1 MEATLTQPDT
11 LTDSLSI
18 REKEVFFPTYERFS
32 IGEISSASG
41 VFIDTESGDRYLD
54 VIAGLGVN
62 ALGHSHPAVVKAV
75 QEQAARYM
83 HLSNLYLQD
92 VQVTLAEKLSTLSG
106 WSKVF
111 FTNSGTEA
119 VEGALK
125 LARKYFSSKEKTEL
139 VGVSNSFHGRTY
151 GALSVMD
158 KGKYRDDFGPFL
170 NEATCLIPYLEKNLS
185 ERVSQ
190 KTAAVIL
197 EVIQGE
203 GGIIEVPA
211 SFVKTLHELQNK
223 FGFLIIADEIQ
234 SGIGRTGKFFA
245 YEHYSLRPDI
255 VVCAKALGGGLP
267 LGAIL
272 SNDAIASAFKPGTHG
287 TTFGGNAI
295 ACAAGLAV
303 LTELENRLL
312 DKVNSESAYL
322 HDRLFGLKEKYPQL
336 IKEIRGKGFMVG
348 VDLLTPA
355 KEIHSMLLQMKVI
368 TNVTANTVLR
378 LLPPLVFDHE
388 NTDMFIDAFDA
399 TLNSHT
405 SEA

>member
-1 MEATLTQPDT
+1 MTQSDIATDT
-11 LTDSLSI
+11 LYD
-18 REKEVFFPTYERFS
+18 RESKIFFPTYERFT
-32 IGEISSASG
+32 IGQVVSASG
-41 VFIDTESGDRYLD
+41 AYIYTDNGDKYLD

-75 QEQAARYM
+75 QEQAASFM

-92 VQVTLAEKLSTLSG
+92 VQVELAEKLSLLSG

-125 LARKYFSSKEKTEL
+125 LARKYFSSADKTEL
-139 VGVSNSFHGRTY
+139 IGVSNAFHGRTY

-158 KGKYRDDFGPFL
+158 KGKYRDGFGPFL
-170 NEATCLIPYLEKNLS
+170 AEAGSLIPYSEENLLEK
-185 ERVSQ
+185 VSA
-190 KTAAVIL
+190 KTAAVII

-203 GGIIEVPA
+203 GGIVEIPVSFIEA
-211 SFVKTLHELQNK
+211 LHKLQNK

-245 YEHYSLRPDI
+245 YDHYGLQPDI
-255 VVCAKALGGGLP
+255 VVCAKAIGGGLP

-272 SNDAIASAFKPGTHG
+272 SNDTVASAFSPGVHG
-287 TTFGGNAI
+287 TTFGGNAL

-303 LTELENRLL
+303 LTELDNGLSDRVRSQSL
-312 DKVNSESAYL
+312 YL
-322 HDRLFGLKEKYPQL
+322 WSNLIELKEKYPET
-336 IKEIRGKGFMVG
+336 IKEIRGKGFMIG
-348 VDLLTPA
+348 VELLKPA
-355 KEIHSMLLQMKVI
+355 KEIHTDLLEKKVI

-378 LLPPLVFDHE
+378 LLPPLIFDHQH
-388 NTDMFIDAFDA
+388 TDSFITSFDSVLA
-399 TLNSHT
+399 G
-405 SEA
+405 A